1 MKIRNIFIKEKRA
14 IVLLV
19 GIGLGISTALAADSH
34 RDVIKTTV
42 IVAADSSLV
51 TSLSGGRMHQNHEM
65 SFNLAIHR
73 LKDFLRVL
81 A

>member
-1 MKIRNIFIKEKRA
+1 MKIRNIFIKEKLT

-19 GIGLGISTALAADSH
+19 CMGLGISTALAADSQ
-34 RDVIKTTV
+34 RDAIKMTAK
-42 IVAADSSLV
+42 VANDLSHV
-51 TSLSGGRMHQNHEM
+51 TSFETGRMKQNHDM

-81 A
+81 T